1 MAHQKRWSGQVLS
14 ISEKPIISVK
24 EARKIL
30 GKDYEDISDDDLMG
44 TIVKMYKIAQSL
56 LAGNGVPNNQMV

>member
-1 MAHQKRWSGQVLS
+1 MS

-44 TIVKMYKIAQSL
+44 TIVKMYKIAQRL
-56 LAGNGVPNNQMV
+56 LASNSVPNNQMV